1 MARPELLVT
10 KLLLLAV
17 CFQVCCSNWALYRDG
32 SHPAGFVY
40 PRPIPYGHYP
50 APPRLGG
57 YPRHARY
64 PRNYG
69 NIPLMRPII
78 PGPQLRH
85 DLVYVRRASPPPPGV
100 HPSRPPLI
108 RRRRSAELLDAIE
121 TIYNNS
127 GPTFYSGPQF
137 LPQIFVDPDEMEA
150 EDPEEI
156 NVELEHQE
164 TETISFDFELTPEE
178 KALMEW
184 AKRKAEEAKKK
195 AKEAAKRKAEE
206 KARRRAEAAKKKAEA
221 EAKRRAEEEAKRIA
235 VEEAKRK
242 AEEEV
247 RRIMEEARRK
257 TEEAIKR
264 KAEALRKAEAEAKKK
279 A

>member
-1 MARPELLVT
+1 MGVLRCACRVKHSGRRVILRAVAPQKMARPELLVT

-32 SHPAGFVY
+32 SHPTGFVY

-57 YPRHARY
+57 YPQHARY

-85 DLVYVRRASPPPPGV
+85 DMVYPSYPLSPSPPG
-100 HPSRPPLI
+100 RPLI

-121 TIYNNS
+121 TIYDNS
-127 GPTFYSGPQF
+127 GPTFYSEPQF

-156 NVELEHQE
+156 DVELEHQE
-164 TETISFDFELTPEE
+164 TDTISFDFELTPEE

-206 KARRRAEAAKKKAEA
+206 KARRRAE
-221 EAKRRAEEEAKRIA
+221 EEAKRIA
-235 VEEAKRK
+235 VEEAK
-242 AEEEV
+242 EG
-247 RRIMEEARRK
+247 
-257 TEEAIKR
+257 
-264 KAEALRKAEAEAKKK
+264 
-279 A
+279 